1 MIRSKWQKG
10 QAMTEM
16 LVASAFVLVPLFLIV
31 PMVGKYIDMQQ
42 ATVVAARY
50 SAWETT
56 VTGSSDTALAE
67 ARVYA
72 EANDPLTNSPGSSGR
87 SLWTYHNK
95 LPMYDSSNESNYNAT
110 MSAAKSGSDQIH
122 DSTFGVTRT
131 VVAGIGK
138 GVEAV
143 TGLINRFLST
153 GTFDVIDTS
162 GVVSVESR
170 LNIKAQPQFT
180 TLNNSSTADLITGGV
195 PVFNARAQVY
205 SVSWGVNGKQE
216 LLEKVQPIVPTAII
230 GHGLDKLSFAGFS
243 AQEAL
248 SILTLS
254 PEIAP
259 SQLKFGVV
267 DLDAHPRDKYRVD
280 HASQTKQYPKDDP
293 ALCVPGSGKGYCRE

>member
-1 MIRSKWQKG
+1 MIGLKWQQG
-10 QAMTEM
+10 QAMTEI

-31 PMVGKYIDMQQ
+31 PMVGKYIDMQH
-42 ATVVAARY
+42 ATVAASRY
-50 SAWETT
+50 SAWEAT
-56 VTGSSDTALAE
+56 VKGSSDMTLVE
-67 ARVYA
+67 ARIYS
-72 EANDPLTNSPGSSGR
+72 EHDDPLTNTSGSNGR

-95 LPMYDSSNESNYNAT
+95 LSMYDASTEVNYNST

-122 DSTFGVTRT
+122 DSTLGITRT

-170 LNIKAQPQFT
+170 LSTKAQPQFT
-180 TLNNSSTADLITGGV
+180 TLKNSTTSDLITGGV

-205 SVSWGVNGKQE
+205 SVNWGVNGKQE

-230 GHGLDKLSFAGFS
+230 GHGLDKLSVAGFS

-254 PEIAP
+254 PEVAP
-259 SQLKFGVV
+259 SQLKFGVI
-267 DLDAHPRDKYRVD
+267 DLDTHPREKYRVNHQVED
-280 HASQTKQYPKDDP
+280 RQYPTDNP